1 MNRMVLAGSV
11 LLATACATA
20 TPYQPLSYKGGFSHT
35 QIEKSVFEVRFAGN
49 EKTSGARATDF
60 ALLRSAEVALD
71 HGYNYFIIAERQA
84 GASDQGD
91 GNGPASTTTARPSI
105 VNRIVCYQ
113 DRPEAAGPVY
123 DARFVR
129 LSIRQKY
136 ELGL

>member
-35 QIEKSVFEVRFAGN
+35 QIEKGVFEVRFAGN
-49 EKTSGARATDF
+49 EKTTGARAADF
-60 ALLRSAEVALD
+60 ALLRSAEVALE
-71 HGYNYFIIAERQA
+71 HGYDYFIIAERKTE
-84 GASDQGD
+84 ASDPVD
-91 GNGPASTTTARPSI
+91 ATRTTSTTSAKPSI
-105 VNRIVCYQ
+105 VNRIVCYEQ
-113 DRPEAAGPVY
+113 RPEAAGAVY

>member
-35 QIEKSVFEVRFAGN
+35 QLDKSVFEVRFAGN
-49 EKTSGARATDF
+49 EKTTGARATDF
-60 ALLRSAEVALD
+60 ALLRSAEVALE
-71 HGYNYFIIAERQA
+71 HGYNYFIIAERTA
-84 GASDQGD
+84 GASDQTEAT
-91 GNGPASTTTARPSI
+91 PTTSTTTARPSI
-105 VNRIVCYQ
+105 VNRIVCYP
-113 DRPEAAGPVY
+113 DRPEAPGAVY

>member
-49 EKTSGARATDF
+49 EKTTGVRAADF
-60 ALLRSAEVALD
+60 ALLRSAEVALE
-71 HGYNYFIIAERQA
+71 HGYDYFVIERKTE
-84 GASDQGD
+84 ASDPVD
-91 GNGPASTTTARPSI
+91 ATRTTSTTSARPSI
-105 VNRIVCYQ
+105 VNRIVCYEQ
-113 DRPEAAGPVY
+113 RPEAAGAVY